1 VQALVTGAA
10 GFVGQWLC
18 RALLADG
25 WTVTGVSLEGTPQ
38 RGTLTPRERAAVRFE
53 AVDLRDGALLPPLL
67 DRVRPDA
74 VFHLAGVA
82 LVPAASAAPAVAWGA
97 NVLPAVELMGAL
109 ATRVAAGTLD
119 PVVVVA
125 GSAEQYGAHPVEAH
139 PLREETGLRP
149 LSVYA
154 ATKVAQEVAVLQA
167 HRASGI
173 RAVLTRP
180 FNHSGP
186 GQAPAFLLPALVQ
199 RALAAQASGAVH
211 LPLGNVTP
219 IRDFSHV
226 ADVVAAYV
234 ALAGHGTPGE
244 VYNIASGTGWSV
256 GELAALVC
264 ERVGVSA
271 RLLPD
276 PDLQRSVDVPMLV
289 GDPTKLRAA
298 TSWAPTHDVPA
309 IIDDLINASTD

>member
-25 WTVTGVSLEGTPQ
+25 WAVTGASLEGAPQ
-38 RGTLTPRERAAVRFE
+38 RGTLTPAERSAVRFE
-53 AVDLRDGALLPPLL
+53 TADLRDGAVLPALL

-82 LVPAASAAPAVAWGA
+82 FVPAAGAAPSGAWAA
-97 NVLPAVELMGAL
+97 NVLPAVELMAAL
-109 ATRVAAGTLD
+109 APRVATGTLD
-119 PVVVVA
+119 PVVVIA
-125 GSAEQYGAHPVEAH
+125 GSAEQYGAHPGSAQ
-139 PLREETGLRP
+139 PLREDAALQPR
-149 LSVYA
+149 SVYA
-154 ATKVAQEVAVLQA
+154 ATKVAQEVAVQQA
-167 HRASGI
+167 HRAHGI

-186 GQAPAFLLPALVQ
+186 GQAPEFLLPALVR
-199 RALAAQASGAVH
+199 RALAAKVSGAAGI
-211 LPLGNVTP
+211 PLGNSAP

-234 ALAGHGTPGE
+234 VLAGHGTPGE

-256 GELAALVC
+256 GDLAALVC

-271 RLLPD
+271 RLVPD

-289 GDPTKLRAA
+289 GDHTKLRAA
-298 TSWAPTHDVPA
+298 TPWAPTHDVPA
-309 IIDDLINASTD
+309 IIDDLINAPTD